1 LIINNFMAINILCDQ
16 CKRPMAVP
24 NDINLKELENEN
36 GEILCPDCENDRDEE
51 DFNNLGG
58 ILH

>member
-1 LIINNFMAINILCDQ
+1 MAINILCDQ